1 MSKPINIVA
10 GESIPFAKD
19 AFDTLG
25 TIKFL
30 PGRSITSANLK
41 DINVLLIRSITKIN
55 EALLQGSTV
64 EFVGSAS
71 AGVDHLDE
79 AYLQARNIA
88 YASASGS
95 NANSVAEYVI
105 ASLLILAKQQG
116 FSLSGKTIGIVGVGN
131 IGKLVKRNAKALG
144 MVPVLHDPP
153 LAEKGLIEH
162 HYSFEETLG
171 SDVVTLHTPFTT
183 DGPYPTHHLL
193 NEKTFKNLKPS
204 AILINAARGEV
215 VATQALLN
223 AINQRR
229 IGPTVIDVWEHEP
242 DINWDLFEAVTL
254 GTPHIAGHSFD
265 GKANGTFMIYTALC
279 RHLGIDP
286 IWNPAQSL
294 PPPIVPSIEIDS
306 KTDSDEDILREMVAQ
321 IYDVEADYRQMK
333 QLLDIPSEERPIRFD
348 QLRKHYPV
356 RREFYRTSV
365 TLPKNRSR
373 LRQILAELGFSEIF
387 EKV

>member
-1 MSKPINIVA
+1 MRKPINIVA

-25 TIKFL
+25 TITFL

-41 DINVLLIRSITKIN
+41 DINVLLVRSITKIN
-55 EALLQGSTV
+55 EALLQGSAV

-131 IGKLVKRNAKALG
+131 IGTLVKRKVEALG
-144 MVPVLHDPP
+144 MSPVLHDPP

-162 HYSFEETLG
+162 HSLEETLG

-183 DGPYPTHHLL
+183 DGPYPTYHLL
-193 NEKTFKNLKPS
+193 NEQTFKNLKPS

-215 VATQALLN
+215 DRHTSLV
-223 AINQRR
+223 
-229 IGPTVIDVWEHEP
+229 GC
-242 DINWDLFEAVTL
+242 
-254 GTPHIAGHSFD
+254 HS
-265 GKANGTFMIYTALC
+265 
-279 RHLGIDP
+279 GI
-286 IWNPAQSL
+286 S
-294 PPPIVPSIEIDS
+294 
-306 KTDSDEDILREMVAQ
+306 
-321 IYDVEADYRQMK
+321 
-333 QLLDIPSEERPIRFD
+333 
-348 QLRKHYPV
+348 
-356 RREFYRTSV
+356 
-365 TLPKNRSR
+365 
-373 LRQILAELGFSEIF
+373 G
-387 EKV
+387 